1 MPTFDPKRPIE
12 SFKALVLDMMKGYRF
27 DVEGLYLK
35 DGTIRPLPSEAA
47 VVGKVVEVTIHEHL
61 SRKLLQQR
69 QLKSIPAQSD
79 PSVPTC
85 VRQGPPERL
94 V

>member
-27 DVEGLYLK
+27 DVQGLYLK

-47 VVGKVVEVTIHEHL
+47 VVGKVDGHNIVPL
-61 SRKLLQQR
+61 CWSSRNGGEREGRGSLLGG
-69 QLKSIPAQSD
+69 
-79 PSVPTC
+79 C
-85 VRQGPPERL
+85 
-94 V
+94 